1 VRGNASTAVTDND
14 GRFRVPGVPFGLTYV
29 AARGPGLL
37 PAIELLRL
45 VPNDSLDFVLDR
57 IDERT
62 DGARI
67 RSVEQS
73 FARDLK
79 RFAWAADAART
90 GLALTD
96 RDIAQR
102 APSVLTDLLRGVNGF
117 RVTGMGYSARVQS
130 TTNGCPPTL
139 FIDDVE
145 QVNANVNDVRP
156 GSIKLLLAYASFAIL
171 PPALRSL
178 RTNVPCGVLSITTY

>member
-1 VRGNASTAVTDND
+1 
-14 GRFRVPGVPFGLTYV
+14 
-29 AARGPGLL
+29 L